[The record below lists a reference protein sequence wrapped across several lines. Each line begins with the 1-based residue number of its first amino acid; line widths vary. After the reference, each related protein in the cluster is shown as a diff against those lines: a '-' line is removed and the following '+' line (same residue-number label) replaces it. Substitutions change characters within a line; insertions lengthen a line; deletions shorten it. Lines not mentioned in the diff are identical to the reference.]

1 MPIDFM
7 TEGVN
12 TRFTF
17 TPHKGSERR
26 EKRTFELPS
35 DVKRAVAFV
44 NGFKVGFT
52 NSEQPLGQMEI
63 NTKVSKIDHKKVEV
77 ELVFRLRDKSANFDN
92 EYEGF
97 IDVGLIVERV

>member
-7 TEGVN
+7 TEGEKS
-12 TRFTF
+12 RFNF

-26 EKRTFELPS
+26 EKSTFELPS

-44 NGFKVGFT
+44 NGFKIGFT

-63 NTKVSKIDHKKVEV
+63 NTRVSKIDKKKVVV
-77 ELVFRLRDKSANFDN
+77 ELVFRLRDKSGNFDN

-97 IDVGLIVERV
+97 IEVGLIVDRV